1 MDDIREDIVDP
12 LEEVPIDPEDLDD
25 ELDAEGKAKKKKDL
39 IDEDT
44 ESLEDLEEDEL
55 EEDEESFDDVDEI

>member
-1 MDDIREDIVDP
+1 MDDAEFKDP
-12 LEEVPIDPEDLDD
+12 LEGDLGEGLPHEDDLDL
-25 ELDAEGKAKKKKDL
+25 EIEEKKKKDL

-55 EEDEESFDDVDEI
+55 EEDEEPFDDVDVI

>member
-1 MDDIREDIVDP
+1 MDDPEFKDP
-12 LEEVPIDPEDLDD
+12 LEGDLAEELPNED
-25 ELDAEGKAKKKKDL
+25 ELDLELDEKKKKDL

-55 EEDEESFDDVDEI
+55 EEDEEPFDDEYNQ